1 MGEIHER
8 VEAQTS
14 SVLLARLCMRNSQP
28 QNPLDYGRLQPLQQK
43 HLLLEA
49 AILYA
54 TRYYIGLINCPEHV
68 LLKEKYQ
75 RHNFTS

>member
-1 MGEIHER
+1 MRESRRKR
-8 VEAQTS
+8 VVYS
-14 SVLLARLCMRNSQP
+14 SPAFACAIRNP
-28 QNPLDYGRLQPLQQK
+28 QNPPDYGRLQPLQQK